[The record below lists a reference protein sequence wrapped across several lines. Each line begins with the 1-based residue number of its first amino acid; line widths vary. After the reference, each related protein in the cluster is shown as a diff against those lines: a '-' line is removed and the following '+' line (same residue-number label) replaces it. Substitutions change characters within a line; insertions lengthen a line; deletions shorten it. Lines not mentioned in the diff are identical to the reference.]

1 MQSEMLFDTFGE
13 IDNRYI
19 LEADKVLHLSRG
31 ESRLRRDRLLQT
43 AVLVTGALA
52 MLAASYAAGAA
63 GPFAHPFSQ
72 RVPTEQRHRSTD
84 NNA

>member
-43 AVLVTGALA
+43 AVPIAGAIIL
-52 MLAASYAAGAA
+52 LTASYAAGAA
-63 GPFAHPFSQ
+63 GPFAHPFRQ

>member
-1 MQSEMLFDTFGE
+1 MQSEMLFDTFEE

-43 AVLVTGALA
+43 AVLIAGAIIL
-52 MLAASYAAGAA
+52 LTASYAAGAA
-63 GPFAHPFSQ
+63 GPP
-72 RVPTEQRHRSTD
+72 RTRSSRR
-84 NNA
+84 NKGCVI

>member
-52 MLAASYAAGAA
+52 MLAASYAAGATGLLA
-63 GPFAHPFSQ
+63 PDLPKETKGA
-72 RVPTEQRHRSTD
+72 
-84 NNA
+84 

>member
-1 MQSEMLFDTFGE
+1 MSRALFGE

-31 ESRLRRDRLLQT
+31 ESRLRLDRLLQT

-63 GPFAHPFSQ
+63 GLLAPVLPEETKGA
-72 RVPTEQRHRSTD
+72 
-84 NNA
+84 